1 MKDDLDYTPAQEM
14 SPFLPITLLAICVLL
29 TSIFQLSMMLPQ
41 RSQLQRVIAQNE
53 QGVAQSQ
60 QVQQGLQRL
69 VEGLVTL
76 AKDDKDA
83 QAIIAKHN
91 IRINGQ
97 QPGNAQA
104 PATSPAQ

>member
-1 MKDDLDYTPAQEM
+1 MKDDLDYIPAQEM
-14 SPFLPITLLAICVLL
+14 SPFLPITLLAVCLLL
-29 TSIFQLSMMLPQ
+29 TSIFQLSLMLPQ

-53 QGVAQSQ
+53 QGVGQSQ

-69 VEGLVTL
+69 VEGLVGI

-91 IRINGQ
+91 IRVNNQ
-97 QPGNAQA
+97 APNQA
-104 PATSPAQ
+104 PAASPAR